1 VTRLTT
7 EKFVPKFCEKV
18 AEGGRDIILRGGWD
32 RVSRGCWAKPVGST
46 DGDQS
51 QANATAVPHR
61 TENVFFSTVKVFI
74 YMVNDCTVRVHGL
87 VEFSDIF
94 GTSQEEH
101 TSAGRRGNGKS
112 TLSFLNTG
120 RL

>member
-18 AEGGRDIILRGGWD
+18 AEGGWDAILRGGWNG
-32 RVSRGCWAKPVGST
+32 VLRGYWAKPVGST

-51 QANATAVPHR
+51 QANATTVPHR

-74 YMVNDCTVRVHGL
+74 YMVNGCTVGVYGL

-94 GTSQEEH
+94 VTSQEEH
-101 TSAGRRGNGKS
+101 TSTGRRGNGRS

>member
-1 VTRLTT
+1 MTRLTT
-7 EKFVPKFCEKV
+7 EKFVPKLCEKV
-18 AEGGRDIILRGGWD
+18 VEGRRDAILRGGWD
-32 RVSRGCWAKPVGST
+32 EILRGYWAKPVGST

-51 QANATAVPHR
+51 QANAMTVPHR
-61 TENVFFSTVKVFI
+61 TENFFFSTVKVFI
-74 YMVNDCTVRVHGL
+74 YMVNDCMVRVHGL
-87 VEFSDIF
+87 VEFRDIF
-94 GTSQEEH
+94 GTSQEER